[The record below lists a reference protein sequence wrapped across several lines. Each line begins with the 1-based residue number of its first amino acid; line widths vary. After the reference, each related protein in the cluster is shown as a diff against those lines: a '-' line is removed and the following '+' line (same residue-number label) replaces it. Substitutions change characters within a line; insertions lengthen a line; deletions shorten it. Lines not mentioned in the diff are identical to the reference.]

1 VLAQGELLVRRE
13 REAMGELLGVLPGE
27 AVKKA
32 LEEAELHG
40 VEEANGDA
48 EGELDTEAA
57 SDSEAAGD
65 GVREGRGEAEA
76 LVEGEG
82 LLLAAGVEVKVSLLE
97 DEGLCVWLG
106 AGDAVGSPETEALA
120 LEEPLDETELD
131 WLEEV
136 DEEALGEAEKE

>member
-1 VLAQGELLVRRE
+1 
-13 REAMGELLGVLPGE
+13 MGELLGVLPGE
-27 AVKKA
+27 AEKKA